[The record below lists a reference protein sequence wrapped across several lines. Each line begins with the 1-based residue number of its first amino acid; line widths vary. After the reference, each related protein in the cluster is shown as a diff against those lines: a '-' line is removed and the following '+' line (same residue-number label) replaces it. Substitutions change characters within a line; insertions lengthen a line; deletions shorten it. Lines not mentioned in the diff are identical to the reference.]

1 MADAVVAFG
10 TNTDERAFTA
20 QTILASVNGWESDV
34 LPDGNRV
41 AITQTPAGV
50 GKFWNAQPVM
60 GTWTNEAA
68 LAEQIGRAHV

>member
-50 GKFWNAQPVM
+50 GKFWNAGMRSPSWAR
-60 GTWTNEAA
+60 GPTRLHWPS
-68 LAEQIGRAHV
+68 

>member
-41 AITQTPAGV
+41 AITPGMRSPSWARGPTRLHWPS
-50 GKFWNAQPVM
+50 
-60 GTWTNEAA
+60 
-68 LAEQIGRAHV
+68 